1 MSDFYLMMEVIILE
15 KIQVTSDYSGENTS
29 DNEPELKKKH
39 VVIRAMRNKINIFML
54 QLLI

>member
-15 KIQVTSDYSGENTS
+15 KILVTSDYSGENTS
-29 DNEPELKKKH
+29 GNEPELKKKH
-39 VVIRAMRNKINIFML
+39 VVMRAMRNKINIFML